1 MNDHFP
7 QMPPGGKGTLRAM
20 LASLKEGQAPFDRL
34 EDHPLYK
41 EGYDDGYQAALA
53 NHKKLASALAKVY
66 NINEDS

>member
-1 MNDHFP
+1 MNSQFP

-20 LASLKEGQAPFDRL
+20 LESLRQDQHPFKL

-41 EGYDDGYQAALA
+41 EGFDDGYQVAQA
-53 NHKKLASALAKVY
+53 NHKKLADALAKVY